1 MSTVKSSRQ
10 EISNILAL
18 LVKDKQMRKLG
29 SWTLCLSV
37 FAALWLLNWKLFL
50 ATSVGIV
57 LMASS
62 YVVQNSHW
70 QRYCRQWQKFLTG
83 TNRQLLLSVISGAI
97 GAFCTYLA
105 ASVWTDAEN
114 QWLATGAIVQGF
126 VTLSTLGILGW
137 SVWGQKAVSL
147 ETKMEK
153 ALVDLSHNNSLKRL
167 IAIRQLTRI
176 LKDNRLHPEY
186 YWQAIEYFRLM
197 LSEPQVQI
205 VRSALLE
212 SLNTL
217 SGDKALKQRNPV
229 KIPLQLNK
237 LIIKNPQSE
246 KHLI

>member
-1 MSTVKSSRQ
+1 MSKVKSSRQ
-10 EISNILAL
+10 EILNILAL
-18 LVKDKQMRKLG
+18 LVKDKKTRKIVT
-29 SWTLCLSV
+29 WAVCLMI

-50 ATSVGIV
+50 ATSVGIM
-57 LMASS
+57 LMASI

-70 QRYCRQWQKFLTG
+70 QRYCRQWQKFLAG
-83 TNRQLLLSVISGAI
+83 TNRQLLLAVIGGAT

-126 VTLSTLGILGW
+126 ATLSTLGILGW
-137 SVWGQKAVSL
+137 SVWGQKAASL
-147 ETKMEK
+147 EAKMED

-176 LKDNRLHPEY
+176 LKSNRLHTEY

-197 LSEPQVQI
+197 LAEPQGQM
-205 VRSALLE
+205 VRNALLE
-212 SLNTL
+212 SLN
-217 SGDKALKQRNPV
+217 ALGGEKVLKKRTPV

-237 LIIKNPQSE
+237 LSIKDTQSE
-246 KHLI
+246 KHFI